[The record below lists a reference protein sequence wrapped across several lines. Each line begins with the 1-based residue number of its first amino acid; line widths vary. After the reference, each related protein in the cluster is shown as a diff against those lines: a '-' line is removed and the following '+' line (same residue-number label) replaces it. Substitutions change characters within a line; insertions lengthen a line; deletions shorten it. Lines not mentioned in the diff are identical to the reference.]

1 MNHKLKELQV
11 GNLYRTDMCTL
22 WGEPCKKSINISG
35 NIVGE
40 VKLGGIVIL
49 LEQLDNE
56 FKVLSQDGKVGWI
69 IGRFDGRS
77 RLHSL

>member
-1 MNHKLKELQV
+1 MNHKLQV
-11 GNLYRTDMCTL
+11 GNLYRTDTCTL